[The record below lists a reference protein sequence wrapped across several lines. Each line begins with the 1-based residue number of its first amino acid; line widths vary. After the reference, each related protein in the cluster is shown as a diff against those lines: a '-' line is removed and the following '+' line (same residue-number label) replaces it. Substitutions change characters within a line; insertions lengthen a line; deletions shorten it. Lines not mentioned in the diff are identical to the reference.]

1 MKSIWKLL
9 LVYTLVMLTAL
20 GVLILV
26 WNNTEFTA
34 GEVGSYSSEEF
45 ETYKKVWE
53 NLNTSVKNE
62 QDRMRVVLIVFWSA
76 ELVIGYAFILL
87 IYNIKIKPVK
97 DLESFAAEIAK
108 GNLDIKL
115 PIRSM
120 TPFSTFTESFD
131 LMRDE
136 IKASRK
142 REMDAE
148 RAKREMVA
156 ELSHDLKTP
165 VATIRA
171 TCEVLDLK
179 LKKLLNE
186 TKDDDRLKAEIE
198 GYIEK
203 TGYIH
208 NKAELIEQLVGNMFR
223 ATLDDMDEIEI
234 KPEENDSRIIEDYFG
249 SLKEYGKIILDNSI
263 PQCLIFIDR
272 LRMEQV
278 IDNIVGNSYKYAG
291 TDIHVTFCEV
301 EAPAVEGKPVNR
313 FLKITVRDSGP
324 GVDEEELPLITEKF
338 RRGKNSKEKQGY
350 GLGLYLVKHYMEKQG
365 GGMEYYNDNGFV
377 VELLVKKV

>member
-1 MKSIWKLL
+1 MRSIWKLL
-9 LVYTLVMLTAL
+9 LVYTLIMLAVL
-20 GVLILV
+20 GIMILV

-34 GEVGSYSSEEF
+34 GDVGSYSSEEF
-45 ETYKKVWE
+45 GTYKKVWE
-53 NLNTSVKNE
+53 NLNVSVKQE
-62 QDRMRVVLIVFWSA
+62 QDRMRIVLIVFWSA
-76 ELVIGYAFILL
+76 VFVIGYVFIILV
-87 IYNIKIKPVK
+87 YMIKIKPVK
-97 DLESFAAEIAK
+97 ELEGFAAEIAK

-115 PIRSM
+115 PIRSH
-120 TPFSTFTESFD
+120 TPFGTFTESFD

-148 RAKREMVA
+148 KAKREMVA

-179 LKKLLNE
+179 LKKLLEN
-186 TKDDDRLKAEIE
+186 TNDDPLKAEIE

-208 NKAELIEQLVGNMFR
+208 NKAELIERLVGNMFR

-234 KPEENDSRIIEDYFG
+234 KPEETDSRIIEDYFVN
-249 SLKEYGKIILDNSI
+249 LKEYGKIILDNNI
-263 PQCLIFIDR
+263 TQCLVYIDR

-278 IDNIVGNSYKYAG
+278 IDNVVGNSYKYAG
-291 TDIHVTFCEV
+291 TDIHVTFGEID
-301 EAPAVEGKPVNR
+301 APAEDGKLLNR
-313 FLKITVRDSGP
+313 FLRITVKDTGP

-338 RRGKNSKEKQGY
+338 RRGRNAKEKQGY
-350 GLGLYLVKHYMEKQG
+350 GLGLYLVKRYMEKQG